1 MKNII
6 LASQS
11 PRRKMLLEW
20 AEVPFQ
26 VIVQSTDETFP
37 ANLPKPDIAMHIARN
52 KALAVRNYVQ
62 SAFHGELAERTIL
75 AADTIVVLGNEVIN
89 KPTDRADAIRILK
102 SLAGKQ
108 HKVITGVVILHGK
121 EETAFA
127 DITEVSF
134 HPLTEEQVIF
144 YVDKY
149 QPYDKAGAYAI
160 QEWIGVV
167 GIKSINGDFYNVMG
181 LPVSRVVQALHT
193 INL

>member
-1 MKNII
+1 
-6 LASQS
+6 
-11 PRRKMLLEW
+11 
-20 AEVPFQ
+20 
-26 VIVQSTDETFP
+26 
-37 ANLPKPDIAMHIARN
+37 
-52 KALAVRNYVQ
+52 
-62 SAFHGELAERTIL
+62 
-75 AADTIVVLGNEVIN
+75 
-89 KPTDRADAIRILK
+89 
-102 SLAGKQ
+102 LAGKQ